1 MSTQTDG
8 VVALAPG
15 TGLPITGAGTGPGS
29 ELIVKALE
37 ADTHGAYSL
46 LEWRSER
53 GGAWVPPHI
62 HQAEEEA
69 WYVLE
74 GELTFRI
81 GDRTIPAPAGSFI
94 LVPRGTL
101 HSFANTG
108 AGPARYLQ
116 LFSPGG
122 MERYFA
128 ERAALLR
135 DAAPGPPDR
144 AVLTDLNRRYGMEFV
159 ESRRTS

>member
-1 MSTQTDG
+1 MTTEGSG
-8 VVALAPG
+8 VVALPPGSGSAIPGAGLGPG
-15 TGLPITGAGTGPGS
+15 T
-29 ELIVKALE
+29 ELVVKADQ
-37 ADTHGAYSL
+37 AATRGAYSL
-46 LEWRSER
+46 LEWRSAQ
-53 GGAWVPPHI
+53 GGTWVPPHI
-62 HQAEEEA
+62 HEAEEEA

-101 HSFANTG
+101 HTFGNTG
-108 AGPARYLQ
+108 SVPARYLQ

-128 ERAALLR
+128 ERAALLGA
-135 DAAPGPPDR
+135 AAPGAPDR
-144 AVLTDLNRRYGMEFV
+144 TALRELNQRYGMEFV
-159 ESRRTS
+159 EPSPAP

>member
-1 MSTQTDG
+1 
-8 VVALAPG
+8 
-15 TGLPITGAGTGPGS
+15 
-29 ELIVKALE
+29 LIVKALE

-81 GDRTIPAPAGSFI
+81 GDRTIPAPTGSFI

-159 ESRRTS
+159 QTSRTS

>member
-1 MSTQTDG
+1 MSTETTG

-15 TGLPITGAGTGPGS
+15 TGLPIPGAGTGPGS

-37 ADTHGAYSL
+37 ADTRGAYSL

-53 GGAWVPPHI
+53 GGTWVPPHI

-108 AGPARYLQ
+108 GGPARYLQ

-135 DAAPGPPDR
+135 DAAPGVPDR
-144 AVLTDLNRRYGMEFV
+144 TALSGLNQRFGMKFV
-159 ESRRTS
+159 EASPTS

>member
-1 MSTQTDG
+1 MSTESAG
-8 VVALAPG
+8 LVALAPG
-15 TGLPITGAGTGPGS
+15 AGLPIPGAGSRPGN
-29 ELIVKALE
+29 ELVVKALE
-37 ADTHGAYSL
+37 ADTRGAYSL

-53 GGAWVPPHI
+53 AGAWVPPHI

-81 GDRTIPAPAGSFI
+81 EDRTIPAPAGSFI

-108 AGPARYLQ
+108 GPARYLQ

-128 ERAALLR
+128 ERAALLKDVAPDTR
-135 DAAPGPPDR
+135 DRTA
-144 AVLTDLNRRYGMEFV
+144 LSDLNRRYGMEFV
-159 ESRRTS
+159 EASPTS

>member
-1 MSTQTDG
+1 MG
-8 VVALAPG
+8 PG
-15 TGLPITGAGTGPGS
+15 T
-29 ELIVKALE
+29 ELVVKADQ
-37 ADTHGAYSL
+37 ATTRGAYSL
-46 LEWRSER
+46 LEWRSAP
-53 GGAWVPPHI
+53 GGAWVPAHI

-69 WYVLE
+69 WYVVE

-81 GDRTIPAPAGSFI
+81 GEHTIPAPAGSFI

-101 HSFANTG
+101 HTFGNTG
-108 AGPARYLQ
+108 SGPARYLQ

-135 DAAPGPPDR
+135 AVAPGPPDR
-144 AVLTDLNRRYGMEFV
+144 AALRELNQRYGMEFV
-159 ESRRTS
+159 EPSPAPNRG